1 MKHSVDTRRLII
13 EDMQRLMIRDGLRA
27 VRINE
32 LASHLSISKRTLY
45 ELFTD
50 KLSLIDQSL
59 TALFGQWEESVAE
72 RLAQPAGSYEK
83 LVWLLGE
90 YVRQL
95 NVTGIRLLR
104 ELHAAEENYPAFV
117 SWLKSWKANFCNLL
131 CDCIAEGDCIADT
144 QTAAVTRGLMMSLF
158 VARLNGI
165 PRNEQYDF
173 GCTILRGISTPA
185 GTELLERLKSNG

>member
-90 YVRQL
+90 
-95 NVTGIRLLR
+95 
-104 ELHAAEENYPAFV
+104 
-117 SWLKSWKANFCNLL
+117 
-131 CDCIAEGDCIADT
+131 
-144 QTAAVTRGLMMSLF
+144 
-158 VARLNGI
+158 
-165 PRNEQYDF
+165 
-173 GCTILRGISTPA
+173 
-185 GTELLERLKSNG
+185 

>member
-144 QTAAVTRGLMMSLF
+144 QTAKGLW
-158 VARLNGI
+158 
-165 PRNEQYDF
+165 E
-173 GCTILRGISTPA
+173 
-185 GTELLERLKSNG
+185 